1 MNSKSRLVGFIG
13 LGNLGSA
20 IAERL
25 FSQGFKLIVKDPN
38 PKRVSSLE
46 NRGVK
51 VANTLADFR
60 ETEVILICVPGD
72 RELLE
77 VVQEAQDSLL
87 TTLNSGTTLIILSTV
102 MPSTVIKLKPH
113 CDGAGIILIDAP
125 VSGGPFRALEGD
137 LTVMIGG
144 DSKSVE
150 KNMDI
155 LNSIGSQVHH
165 LGPAGAGEV
174 AKFSNQLVMFAAL
187 SALYEAAEYAEKF
200 DIHIEDLLKVF
211 KSTTADSWVGQNWG
225 FFEKVASDYDV
236 NGTPIELRPWSKDLV
251 ELLESAEN
259 VGIELPLAK
268 FLSGRIA
275 LQIEGKN

>member
-1 MNSKSRLVGFIG
+1 MNSKSKLIGFIG

-25 FSQGFKLIVKDPN
+25 ISQGFNLIVKDPN

-46 NRGVK
+46 NRGAK
-51 VANTLADFR
+51 IASKLTDFR
-60 ETEVILICVPGD
+60 EAEVVLICVPGD
-72 RELLE
+72 REVLE
-77 VVQEAQDSLL
+77 VVQEAHGSLL
-87 TTLNSGTTLIILSTV
+87 TTVNPGTSLIILSTV
-102 MPSTVIKLKPH
+102 MPSTVIDLKRH
-113 CDGAGIILIDAP
+113 CDSAGILLIDAP

-144 DSKSVE
+144 DNRAVKE
-150 KNMDI
+150 NMDI
-155 LNSIGSQVHH
+155 LNSIGSQVKY

-174 AKFSNQLVMFAAL
+174 AKFSNQLVMFATL

-225 FFEKVASDYDV
+225 FFEKVASDYDA
-236 NGTPIELRPWSKDLV
+236 NGTPIELRPWSKDLI
-251 ELLESAEN
+251 ELMESAEN